1 VNRKEETDVDF
12 AAAAVIE
19 VMRVLKSTLVT
30 VPPEKPTSINIEESM
45 FIEANFLTV
54 CVEEK
59 VILFGK
65 SILNIFDTKS
75 ESLYTYKAFVASK
88 NERYSCPEKVIA

>member
-1 VNRKEETDVDF
+1 VKRKDETDVDF
-12 AAAAVIE
+12 AAVAVVG

-30 VPPEKPTSINIEESM
+30 IPPEKPTSINIEESM

-59 VILFGK
+59 VILFG
-65 SILNIFDTKS
+65 
-75 ESLYTYKAFVASK
+75 
-88 NERYSCPEKVIA
+88 